1 MVNNISGI
9 TPTQN
14 NTSRGREKPQGA
26 AEQAVSVSQSAKP
39 SSDKVD
45 LSNEAKKLQDI
56 EAGLKRLPEVD
67 RERVSH
73 IKDTLR
79 DGNYSVDPQR
89 LAAKIAQFELDI

>member
-14 NTSRGREKPQGA
+14 NTSRSRERPQGV
-26 AEQAVSVSQSAKP
+26 AEQANTVSQSAKP

-45 LSNEAKKLQDI
+45 LSTEAKKLQDI

-67 RERVSH
+67 HEKVAH
-73 IKDTLR
+73 IKEALR
-79 DGNYSVDPQR
+79 EGNYSVDPQR